1 MKIFVINK
9 FFFLLALTLSFSF
22 TSFAQDSNDDED
34 ETKAYQVYEQMQ
46 DILDGKWV
54 LSHESK
60 QTGTTSYKNP
70 AIAFLVG
77 TDATA
82 VAYKTIGKGA
92 TLQEDLLPDT
102 KKQMVTMYFCNHYLN
117 CTQLKATH
125 YCAKRNNPEFILN
138 EKLTTKDKI
147 VFDCNM
153 NTPLCN
159 SDEDHVH
166 QIILELSNN
175 NTHLKSSYL
184 GWTNQ
189 RPNKK
194 NSIYHFDK
202 R

>member
-1 MKIFVINK
+1 MKIFVNNTL
-9 FFFLLALTLSFSF
+9 FFLVALSLLFSF
-22 TSFAQDSNDDED
+22 TSFAQNINEDEF

-54 LSHESK
+54 LSIESK
-60 QTGTTSYKNP
+60 QIGTTSYKNP

-82 VAYKTIGKGA
+82 VSYKTIGKGA
-92 TLQEDLLPDT
+92 TIEEDLLPDT
-102 KKQMVTMYFCNHYLN
+102 KKQMVTMYFCNHYFN
-117 CTQLKATH
+117 CTQLRATH

-138 EKLTTKDKI
+138 EKLTTKNKI

-153 NTPLCN
+153 QTPLCN

-166 QIILELSNN
+166 QIILELSKN

-202 R
+202 K